1 MRRIIGLFILILPLF
16 GSEIDSIIKNAPS
29 ERDYPDAG
37 ALILLDR
44 TTLRVDKD
52 KNTLKERYL
61 VIKILKDR
69 GREEY
74 GDIKQKYDKESC
86 KIETLIAR
94 THLSTGEIRKPEKKA
109 ISDVSAPEVWRASAY
124 TRAMLRV
131 VSFPAV
137 DKGSVIE
144 YRYRMVPLKKR
155 KGQEFFGEIKFG
167 TREPVI
173 KKEVIIIIPKGI
185 ELKYKLL
192 RSDTKPEIIQTPD
205 STIYKWTIKDIPM
218 IVRESDMPP
227 FSEVSPRLVY
237 STFKSWEDVGR
248 WIAKRFYKPLDSSKE
263 IKEVV
268 RKLFLNK
275 DRKNKI
281 RDIFLYV
288 VNGYRNIWLDLGD
301 IGYKPHK
308 PSEIFKQKYGECL
321 DKSALLITMLKEAG
335 IEAYPAMVRKW
346 VGREVI
352 KDIPSPSY
360 FNGLL
365 VAIPEDK
372 GFTLLDPIL
381 ENYPYGYLSSS
392 YQAKDL
398 FIIEPDNSFF
408 TKVPLYESSKSIST
422 TTAEIELKEN
432 GDIKGKFSTKL
443 TGYYDYS
450 IRRDLKEKTPKERK
464 QFFERKMSQVS
475 TGTKL
480 LSYSLSALKDL
491 TKPSW
496 VKASFSSKGYATI
509 QKDRMRFKI
518 PPNLFNFEWVFW
530 VISKEKRKYPFIIHP
545 LRTLRYSVKIK
556 LPKGYGIYYLP
567 DNLREENEYAKASIT
582 YIKQG
587 NRILYV
593 SDFTIKKWEID
604 PEGYKS
610 FKSLCDEFLDPKKR
624 EIILKEVK

>member
-1 MRRIIGLFILILPLF
+1 MQRIIGLFILILPLF
-16 GSEIDSIIKNAPS
+16 GSEIDSIIRDAPS
-29 ERDYPDAG
+29 EKDYPDAG

-44 TTLRVDKD
+44 TTLRVDRD
-52 KNTLKERYL
+52 KNTTKERYL
-61 VIKILKDR
+61 IIKILKDR

-74 GDIKQKYDKESC
+74 GDIKQKYDKESY

-94 THLSTGEIRKPEKKA
+94 THLPTGEIREPEEKA
-109 ISDVSAPEVWRASAY
+109 ISDVSAPQVWRASAY

-137 DKGSVIE
+137 DRGAVIE
-144 YRYRMVPLKKR
+144 YRYRMVPIKKR
-155 KGQEFFGEIKFG
+155 KGQEFFGEIEFG
-167 TREPVI
+167 TGEPI
-173 KKEVIIIIPKGI
+173 LRKEVIIIIPKGI

-192 RSDTKPEIIQTPD
+192 RSDAKPLIIQTRD
-205 STIYKWTIKDIPM
+205 SIIYKWTITDIPM

-248 WIAKRFYKPLDSSKE
+248 WIAKKFYKPLDSSRE
-263 IKEVV
+263 IKEIVK
-268 RKLFLNK
+268 RLSLNK
-275 DRKNKI
+275 GREDKI

-288 VNGYRNIWLDLGD
+288 VNRYRNIGLDLGD

-321 DKSALLITMLKEAG
+321 DKSALLIEMLKEAG

-346 VGREVI
+346 VGREVV

-360 FNGLL
+360 FDGLL

-372 GFTLLDPIL
+372 GFTLLDPIS
-381 ENYPYGYLSSS
+381 ENYSYGYLSSS

-398 FIIEPDNSFF
+398 FIIEPDSSFF
-408 TKVPLYESSKSIST
+408 TKAPLYEPSKSISAT
-422 TTAEIELKEN
+422 TTEIELKEN
-432 GDIKGKFSTKL
+432 GDIKGKTFTKL

-450 IRRDLKEKTPKERK
+450 IRRDLKEKTPKEER
-464 QFFERKMSQVS
+464 QFFERKINEIS
-475 TGTKL
+475 TGTEL
-480 LSYSLSALKDL
+480 LSYSLSDLKDL

-496 VKASFSSKGYATI
+496 VKASFFSKGYATI

-518 PPNLFNFEWVFW
+518 PPNLFDFEWVFW
-530 VISKEKRKYPFIIHP
+530 VISKEERRYPFIIHP
-545 LRTLRYSVKIK
+545 LRTLRYSVKVE
-556 LPKGYGIYYLP
+556 LPKGYKIYYLP
-567 DNLREENEYAKASIT
+567 DNWREENKYAKASIT
-582 YIKQG
+582 YIKEG
-587 NRILYV
+587 DRILYT
-593 SDFTIKKWEID
+593 SEFTIKEWEIE
-604 PEGYKS
+604 PGGYRA
-610 FKSLCDEFLDPKKR
+610 FKTLCDEFLDPKKR